1 MSEQEEKQIED
12 LTGQSEGASSAQH
25 RWDQSARR
33 LLADIVENG
42 VMEELQNFTRM
53 MNRGLGLI
61 EAFTKAI
68 ETNVEAIK
76 SGETTG
82 TKAVKDKLHHVMKQ
96 FILGR
101 DEMESYMDKVSNIQK
116 ATERLA
122 ERMDNLE
129 DSARKIHSLENKIE
143 FFIKCMQAQF
153 PDMPRNVGKKG
164 YKPVFRKWLAD
175 NAMDWTQDENVRQQV
190 MMVFI
195 GFSFAGTVKSGTCA
209 VCAKPTERSI
219 DKHDRFCLKCLNPKQ
234 VSCGEKECIQ
244 KFWNNHPENCK
255 LHAAWQGVGRMFES
269 DAKDLPMHK
278 LYQTACEEAGESLDE
293 TIRQSVKEM
302 DEIVVVENPKS
313 DSTATSSSSSASSTS
328 LRDIHFK
335 GAQITKTQMK
345 SYLETNQRSNV
356 DVSVNT
362 EDRTNLII
370 GGATRERLV
379 FKGRNV
385 HYVKWQVAHDSDVCV
400 TYAQKAQCSFGEQCE
415 FLHLKE
421 RTKYRDGHSAD
432 VKEFERY
439 NRVHSLKN
447 IELVTAQVNAYRNE
461 RCWRQYEKGVVIERG
476 IYDPVQWKE
485 KEEAAKAQK
494 VQRKAAKKRKQPG
507 PTN

>member
-1 MSEQEEKQIED
+1 MSEQKEKQIED
-12 LTGQSEGASSAQH
+12 LTNQSEGASSAQR
-25 RWDQSARR
+25 RWDRQATKLLGEIVDQS
-33 LLADIVENG
+33 
-42 VMEELQNFTRM
+42 VMEELRSFTLAYK
-53 MNRGLGLI
+53 RGLGLI

-68 ETNVEAIK
+68 ETNVEEVKANQN
-76 SGETTG
+76 TG
-82 TKAVKDKLHHVMKQ
+82 TKPVREKLHSVLKK

-122 ERMDNLE
+122 ERMDDLE
-129 DSARKIHSLENKIE
+129 ESARKIHSLENKIE

-195 GFSFAGTVKSGTCA
+195 GFAFAGTVKSGTCA
-209 VCAKPTERSI
+209 VCARPTERSI

-313 DSTATSSSSSASSTS
+313 DSPAISSSSSASSTS
-328 LRDIHFK
+328 LRDVHFK
-335 GAQITKTQMK
+335 GARINKTQMTA
-345 SYLETNQRSNV
+345 YLDKNSRSNV
-356 DVSVNT
+356 DASVNT

-439 NRVHSLKN
+439 NRVHSLKST
-447 IELVTAQVNAYRNE
+447 ELVTAQVNAYRNE

-485 KEEAAKAQK
+485 KEEAAKALKAQK
-494 VQRKAAKKRKQPG
+494 KLRKRKQPG
-507 PTN
+507 N